1 MLSQRKLLVLVLVG
15 LLAALQYRLWLG
27 DGGVLPRHQL
37 QIAVDQA
44 TQRNEAFAKRNAVLQ
59 AEVDDLGKGGQAIE
73 ARARSELG
81 MIRKGETF
89 YLVVQRD

>member
-1 MLSQRKLLVLVLVG
+1 MLSQRKLLVFALVG
-15 LLAALQYRLWLG
+15 LLAALQYRLWFG
-27 DGGVLPRHQL
+27 DGGVLPRHRL

-44 TQRNEAFAKRNAVLQ
+44 TRQDEALGKRNAALQ

-89 YLVVQRD
+89 YLVVQR

>member
-1 MLSQRKLLVLVLVG
+1 MLSQRRLLVIALIG

-27 DGGVLPRHQL
+27 DGGMLPRHRL
-37 QIAVDQA
+37 QVAVDQA
-44 TQRNEAFAKRNAVLQ
+44 TRQDDALGKRNSALQ

-81 MIRKGETF
+81 MIRNGETF
-89 YLVVQRD
+89 YLVVQRN

>member
-1 MLSQRKLLVLVLVG
+1 MLSQRRLLVFALVG
-15 LLAALQYRLWLG
+15 LLAVLQYRLWFG
-27 DGGVLPRHQL
+27 DGGVLPRHRL
-37 QIAVDQA
+37 QISVDKA
-44 TQRNEAFAKRNAVLQ
+44 TRQDETLGKRNSALQ

-89 YLVVQRD
+89 YLVVQRN